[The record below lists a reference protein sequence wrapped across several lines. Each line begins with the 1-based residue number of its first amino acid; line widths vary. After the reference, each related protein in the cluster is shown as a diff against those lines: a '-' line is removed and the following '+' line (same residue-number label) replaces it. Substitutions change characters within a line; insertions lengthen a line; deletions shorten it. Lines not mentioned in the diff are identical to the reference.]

1 MRICY
6 IHTADFR
13 KHKGSSIHVKELV
26 KHLSRFHTITLLVD
40 RWDGSSLK
48 GVRIVEM
55 KCPQPFNVV
64 WRVLYSF
71 VYVFSILLSG
81 SDLLYAKSPIEGSI
95 AVLVG
100 YLFRVPLIYEV
111 NGHIV
116 EEARMKGEGKFRVFT
131 SSILEKIAVNY
142 AHHLISVTPWIKENL
157 LSRCVPDAKVTVIE
171 NGADPDLFN
180 PVDHAKEKLHLDPET
195 PCVGYIGTLKEWQGL
210 DHFMAAIPFI
220 LEEMPETRVL
230 IVGGGELMDKLRQ
243 FIGDEIHSNATFMGE
258 VPHEEVPLYISACD
272 VCMLLKKPL
281 SSGYS
286 PLKLYEY
293 LACERP
299 VIASRV
305 KGFECLEREK
315 AGILV
320 DQNSPQEVAAAAVT
334 LLKDENLRKT
344 LGKNGR
350 AFVLN
355 SHTWEK
361 VAQEVSDVAV
371 ALDRKRKAR

>member
-13 KHKGSSIHVKELV
+13 KHKGSSIHAKELV
-26 KHLSRFHTITLLVD
+26 KHLSTFHTITLLVD
-40 RWDGSSLK
+40 RWDGSPLE

-55 KCPQPFNVV
+55 KCPQLCNVV
-64 WRVLYSF
+64 WRVLYSI
-71 VYVFSILLSG
+71 VYVTSILLSG

-95 AVLVG
+95 AGFVG
-100 YLFRVPLIYEV
+100 YLFRIPLIYEV
-111 NGHIV
+111 NGLIE
-116 EEARMKGEGKFRVFT
+116 EEARMKGEGKFRVLT
-131 SSILEKIAVNY
+131 SSILEKCAINY
-142 AHHLISVTPWIKENL
+142 AHHLISVTPWIKETL
-157 LSRCVPDAKVTVIE
+157 ISRRVPDAKVTVIE
-171 NGADPDLFN
+171 NGADPNLFQ
-180 PVDHAKEKLHLDPET
+180 PVDHGKERLHLDPKT
-195 PCVGYIGTLKEWQGL
+195 FHVGYVGTLKEWQGL
-210 DHFMAAIPFI
+210 DHVLAALPFI
-220 LEEMPETRVL
+220 LEEMPETKVL

-243 FIGDEIHSNATFMGE
+243 SIKDVHSYVTLTGE
-258 VPHEEVPLYISACD
+258 VSHEEVPLYISACD

-320 DQNSPQEVAAAAVT
+320 DQNNPQEVAVAAVT
-334 LLKDENLRKT
+334 LLRDENLRKT
-344 LGKNGR
+344 MGKNGR

-355 SHTWEK
+355 AHTWEK
-361 VAQEVSDVAV
+361 VAQEVSEVVV
-371 ALDRKRKAR
+371 ALDIKRKAR